1 MQKITNILQ
10 KAVDLGVII
19 SLGLLSIIISLEVF
33 SRYFFNLPLPWS
45 MDVNR
50 MLFVYLIF
58 LGAVAGVREKAHL
71 SIDIVTQK
79 FSAKFKAYW
88 DIFINLIILIFLATL
103 FIAGINFSWVN
114 IVQLTPYLRISI
126 SYYYMVIPFSAIL
139 MIYYFIF
146 RIKNQIINI
155 LKKKQNCEEE

>member
-1 MQKITNILQ
+1 
-10 KAVDLGVII
+10 
-19 SLGLLSIIISLEVF
+19 
-33 SRYFFNLPLPWS
+33 
-45 MDVNR
+45 

-71 SIDIVTQK
+71 NIDIVTQK